1 MQPHWQFMPIPGPP
15 WFGHVIYIRW
25 PAVQGDR
32 RKLKS
37 SRDLDG
43 VLNRADLDGG
53 STQGIQ
59 IQSETGTE
67 RTQVF
72 F

>member
-1 MQPHWQFMPIPGPP
+1 M
-15 WFGHVIYIRW
+15 
-25 PAVQGDR
+25 QGDR